1 MTRVVVCCC
10 LLILAANA
18 LAHEPSRAL
27 LTLDADG
34 VDLVGQLEL
43 SLRDLEDAVGLDANG
58 DANVTWGE
66 LAARETAAIRYAL
79 PRLAVRGDG
88 SPCDLDATLR
98 GVDTHGGAAF
108 AVLGLVGTCS
118 GAPTR
123 LEIGYDLLFEI
134 DSAHRAVVTL
144 GRAGGTATA
153 VIGASE
159 RSFEMPLQAV
169 SAWLSFGRFVVEG
182 VAHIAQGYDHL
193 AFVVL
198 LVLPVVLGRGRGAS
212 VATPRHAVGEIV
224 RIVTAF
230 TIAHS
235 LTLGL
240 AALGYVA
247 VPTRWVEVAIALSVL
262 LAAVANCI
270 PRWPRVGVELA
281 FAFGLVH
288 GFGFA
293 SAVGELGRGG
303 ATWVATL
310 AGFNVGVEL
319 GQLAVVAVLV
329 PLLWLAGRQMVVRT
343 TVNLA
348 LSGASAALAVV
359 WVVQRWPAS

>member
-1 MTRVVVCCC
+1 MHWSTG
-10 LLILAANA
+10 
-18 LAHEPSRAL
+18 PSRIA
-27 LTLDADG
+27 
-34 VDLVGQLEL
+34 
-43 SLRDLEDAVGLDANG
+43 
-58 DANVTWGE
+58 
-66 LAARETAAIRYAL
+66 
-79 PRLAVRGDG
+79 
-88 SPCDLDATLR
+88 
-98 GVDTHGGAAF
+98 
-108 AVLGLVGTCS
+108 
-118 GAPTR
+118 
-123 LEIGYDLLFEI
+123 YDLLFDI

-144 GRAGGTATA
+144 GSAGGTATA
-153 VIGASE
+153 VIGASR
-159 RSFEMPLQAV
+159 RSFEMPLQAA
-169 SAWLSFGRFVVEG
+169 SAWRSFGRFVIEG
-182 VAHIAQGYDHL
+182 MAHIAQGYDHL

-198 LVLPVVLGRGRGAS
+198 LVLPVVLGRGRGAAV
-212 VATPRHAVGEIV
+212 VAPRRAVGEIV

-230 TIAHS
+230 TVAHS

-262 LAAVANCI
+262 LAAVANFI

-319 GQLAVVAVLV
+319 GQLAVVAVLI
-329 PLLWLAGRQMVVRT
+329 PLLWLAGRRMVVRT
-343 TVNLA
+343 TVNVA
-348 LSGASAALAVV
+348 LSGASGALAVV
-359 WVVQRWPAS
+359 WIVQRWPGS